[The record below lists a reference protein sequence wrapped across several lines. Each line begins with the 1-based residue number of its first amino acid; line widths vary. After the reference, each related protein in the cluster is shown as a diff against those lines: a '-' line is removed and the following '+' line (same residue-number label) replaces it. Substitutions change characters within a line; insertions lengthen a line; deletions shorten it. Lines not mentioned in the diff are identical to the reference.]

1 MMKLYYKPGAC
12 PLASHIALYET
23 GAAFEI
29 EAVDTDTGR
38 TESGEDFRAINPN
51 GYVPALR
58 LPDGAVLTEGAAVLQ
73 LIADRHPEAGLAPAP
88 GSFDRARL
96 HEALNWISAELHKAF
111 GPLFRAGTTE
121 DEQAAARI
129 AVGTKFDRVEAQLS
143 DGRIWLV
150 ANQFSVADA
159 YLFAVANWANFTGI
173 ELSSWPN
180 LAALV
185 DRVAARP
192 SAQKAMKAEG
202 LIQ

>member
-1 MMKLYYKPGAC
+1 MKLYYKPGAC

-23 GAAFEI
+23 GVAFEI
-29 EAVDTDTGR
+29 EAVDTDAGR
-38 TESGEDFRAINPN
+38 TASGEDFRTINPN

-58 LPDGAVLTEGAAVLQ
+58 LADGAVLTEGAAMLQ
-73 LIADRHPEAGLAPAP
+73 LIADRHPAAGLAPAA
-88 GSFDRARL
+88 GSFGRARL

-111 GPLFRAGTTE
+111 GPLFRSGSTE
-121 DEQAAARI
+121 DEKAAARVTV
-129 AVGTKFDRVEAQLS
+129 AKKFDRVEAQFS
-143 DGRIWLV
+143 DGRTWIV
-150 ANQFSVADA
+150 GDSFTVADA
-159 YLFAVANWANFTGI
+159 YLFAVANWANFTEI
-173 ELSSWPN
+173 DLSRWPN

>member
-1 MMKLYYKPGAC
+1 MKLYYKPGAC

-29 EAVDTDTGR
+29 EAVDTDAGR
-38 TESGEDFRAINPN
+38 TENGDDYRAINPN

-58 LPDGAVLTEGAAVLQ
+58 LDDGAILTEGAAVLQ
-73 LIADRHPEAGLAPAP
+73 LIADRHPAAGLAPEA

-111 GPLFRAGTTE
+111 GPLFRDSATE
-121 DEQAAARI
+121 EDRAAARI
-129 AVGTKFDRVEAQLS
+129 AVAAKFDRVETQLS
-143 DGRIWLV
+143 DGRNWLV
-150 ANQFSVADA
+150 ADRFSVADA

-173 ELSSWPN
+173 ELSRWPH
-180 LAALV
+180 LAGFVA
-185 DRVAARP
+185 RVAERP
-192 SAQKAMKAEG
+192 AAQKAMMAEG

>member
-1 MMKLYYKPGAC
+1 MKLYYKPGAC

-23 GAAFEI
+23 GVAFEI
-29 EAVDTDTGR
+29 EAVDTDADR
-38 TESGEDFRAINPN
+38 TASGEDFRTINPN

-58 LPDGAVLTEGAAVLQ
+58 LADGAVLTEGAAVLQ
-73 LIADRHPEAGLAPAP
+73 LIADRHPAAGLAPAA
-88 GSFDRARL
+88 GSFERARL

-111 GPLFRAGTTE
+111 GPLFRASATE
-121 DEQAAARI
+121 DEKAVARI
-129 AVGTKFDRVEAQLS
+129 AVAKKFDRVETQFS
-143 DGRIWLV
+143 DGRSWMV
-150 ANQFSVADA
+150 GNTFTVADA
-159 YLFAVANWANFTGI
+159 YLFAVANWANFTEI
-173 ELSSWPN
+173 DLSRWPN